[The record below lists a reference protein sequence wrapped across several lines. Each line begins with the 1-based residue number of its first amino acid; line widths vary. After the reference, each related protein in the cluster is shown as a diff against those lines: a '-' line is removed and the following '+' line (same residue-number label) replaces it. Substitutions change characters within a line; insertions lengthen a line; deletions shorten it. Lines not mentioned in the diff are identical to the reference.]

1 MTKIALTIG
10 VANQIALSIFMQN
23 SASSSSCKKSLRI
36 H

>member
-1 MTKIALTIG
+1 MTKIALTLR